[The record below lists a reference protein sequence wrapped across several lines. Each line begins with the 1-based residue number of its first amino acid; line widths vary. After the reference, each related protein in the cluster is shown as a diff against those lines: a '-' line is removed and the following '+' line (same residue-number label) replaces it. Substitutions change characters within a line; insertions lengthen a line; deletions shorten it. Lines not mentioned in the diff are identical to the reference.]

1 MIDQEDIQEK
11 VEEILE
17 ESPERNFTE
26 SIDLAINLKNI
37 DLSDPNNRIDE
48 EIVLPNGIGKGVKVC
63 VVASGDMAVKAEN
76 VADKVMSEEELEEL
90 EKDKSEARKM
100 AKKYDF
106 FLAEAPLMPKIGR
119 VLGPILGPRGKM
131 PNPVQPGEEIEPKI
145 KKLKNTIQLRSGE
158 RKTFHSEVGSLRLGE
173 EEISENIRT
182 ILRRL
187 DRKLPMGRQ
196 NIHSIYVKTT
206 MGPSKEL
213 V

>member
-1 MIDQEDIQEK
+1 MIEQEEILEK
-11 VEEILE
+11 VKEILE
-17 ESPERNFTE
+17 ESPERDFVE
-26 SIDLAINLKNI
+26 SIDLAINLKNL

-48 EIVLPNGIGKGVKVC
+48 EIVLPNGIGKGVKIC
-63 VVASGDMAVKAEN
+63 VVASGNMAVKAED
-76 VADKVMSEEELEEL
+76 VADKVLSENELEEL
-90 EKDKSEARKM
+90 EEDKSKARKL
-100 AKKYDF
+100 AKEYDF

-119 VLGPILGPRGKM
+119 ILGPILGPRGKM

-145 KKLKNTIQLRSGE
+145 NKLKNTVHLRSGE
-158 RKTFHSEVGSLRLGE
+158 RKTFHSEVGSLRLTD

-187 DRKLPMGRQ
+187 DRELPMGRQ